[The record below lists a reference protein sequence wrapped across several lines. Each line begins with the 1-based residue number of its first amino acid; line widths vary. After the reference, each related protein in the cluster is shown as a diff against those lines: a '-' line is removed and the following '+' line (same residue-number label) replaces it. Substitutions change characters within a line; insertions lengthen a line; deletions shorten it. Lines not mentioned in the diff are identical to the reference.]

1 MKELPG
7 FEPGLQESEPC
18 VLTNYTIAPQWVK
31 IVISLSGLRSPNGLR
46 NPSGLRNP
54 NGLRS
59 YWGSNPDYGIQSPMY
74 LPIIL

>member
-1 MKELPG
+1 MEELPG

-31 IVISLSGLRSPNGLR
+31 IVISLSGF
-46 NPSGLRNP
+46 
-54 NGLRS
+54 RS